1 MTSPESSSHSRPA
14 KAAGLALLGVAGAA
28 LTIGVVSLFG
38 GGFSSPNAGG
48 TTTPQPTSA
57 APGAS
62 SSDPASSTAASG
74 TAASNTA
81 ASSTANSAAA
91 VPTAGPGQPGSAAT
105 SAPATNVPAASTP
118 PVAANGEVPA
128 SRPPVRVY
136 NNSTITGLAG
146 RASDDV
152 RRYGWEVAETGNYS
166 QGQIPTT
173 TVYFRPGTEE
183 EQSAKTLG
191 ALLQARVEPRFD
203 GIQGAHPGIILI
215 VTNDYKGTQPK

>member
-38 GGFSSPNAGG
+38 GGYSSPNAGG

-62 SSDPASSTAASG
+62 STDSASSTATSG
-74 TAASNTA
+74 TAL
-81 ASSTANSAAA
+81 SSTAAGSATSGSAT
-91 VPTAGPGQPGSAAT
+91 TAPGHPGSAAA

-118 PVAANGEVPA
+118 PVAANAEVPA

-173 TVYFRPGTEE
+173 TVYFRPGTDE

-203 GIQGAHPGIILI
+203 GIQGAHPGVILI
-215 VTNDYKGTQPK
+215 VTNDYKSSQPK

>member
-38 GGFSSPNAGG
+38 GGYSSPNAGG

-62 SSDPASSTAASG
+62 STDPASSTATSG
-74 TAASNTA
+74 TAL
-81 ASSTANSAAA
+81 SSTAAGSATTA
-91 VPTAGPGQPGSAAT
+91 PTTAPGHPGSAAA

-118 PVAANGEVPA
+118 PVAANAEVPA

-173 TVYFRPGTEE
+173 TVYFRPGTDE

-203 GIQGAHPGIILI
+203 GIQGAHPGVILI
-215 VTNDYKGTQPK
+215 VTNDYKSSQPK